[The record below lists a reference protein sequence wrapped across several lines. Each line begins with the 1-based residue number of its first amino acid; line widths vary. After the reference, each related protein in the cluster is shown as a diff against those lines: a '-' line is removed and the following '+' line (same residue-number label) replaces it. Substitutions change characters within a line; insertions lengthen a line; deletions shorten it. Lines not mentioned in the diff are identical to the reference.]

1 VARTGFLWRYF
12 SYRRLYV
19 DAILERAPKRATLA
33 VASEVARLAFLV
45 TGCALVGLIFWLL
58 TASAVGRVN
67 GFGVWPVVF
76 GTCATVVTVM
86 GLAAVAGI
94 VQALADL
101 GRVRAAAAHAAPH

>member
-33 VASEVARLAFLV
+33 VASEVARLAFMV

-76 GTCATVVTVM
+76 WYLCNRCHRHGPRRRRRHR
-86 GLAAVAGI
+86 AGP
-94 VQALADL
+94 
-101 GRVRAAAAHAAPH
+101 RRPRTR